1 MTAVVILIILA
12 TLAGTFMLHGV
23 GKARVNNAVFDVAA
37 LLTTAQLRAVSTG
50 TPHYVFFHQTPD
62 KHVRIHT
69 LERPDLPPTITNWD
83 MLDLTDGIDQAL
95 KFERPKPPPPPADP
109 PNPPLP
115 PDIVVPITR
124 DQLVLSAG
132 AGLDRGGLAFLDLD
146 STRIK
151 RPLPAPFQA
160 IALTTEATPAT
171 PDLPTPDLIAGCSF
185 CVSVGEHTYGV
196 LRFNANGTV
205 EVETGEAPA
214 GGVIA
219 FASNGDEE
227 EQLTPKLLTISAPAG
242 AVTVF

>member
-12 TLAGTFMLHGV
+12 TLAGTFMLYGV
-23 GKARVNNAVFDVAA
+23 GKARVNNAVFDAAA

-50 TPHYVFFHQTPD
+50 TPHYVFIHQSPD
-62 KHVRIHT
+62 MQIRIHT
-69 LERPDLPPTITNWD
+69 LERPDLPPAITNWD
-83 MLDLTDGIDQAL
+83 TLDLTDGIDQAL
-95 KFERPKPPPPPADP
+95 KFERPKPPPPPTDP
-109 PNPPLP
+109 PEPPP
-115 PDIVVPITR
+115 APDIIVPITR

-160 IALTTEATPAT
+160 ITLTTEATNGT
-171 PDLPTPDLIAGCSF
+171 PNEPTPEMIFGCNF

-214 GGVIA
+214 GAVIA
-219 FASNGDEE
+219 FASNGDDE